1 MKFDKV
7 RITATAVVQPPVEL
21 TSAAIEAS
29 LEPVYQ
35 RLGLPAGRLELMS
48 GIHAR
53 HFWEQP
59 IQPSAAAAQAG
70 EQLLSETALDRR
82 EIDLLIFCGVCRDRM
97 EPATAAYVHGL
108 LGLSPNCQILD
119 VSNACLG
126 FANGMVLAGGLIE
139 SGNIRHALLV
149 SGENGKPL
157 LDHTLQHLLAQPLN
171 RRQIKPYFAN
181 LTIGAGAAAMLVSH
195 ADATTDCGDSEHGI
209 GILRGAVVRTDSASN
224 ELCQGDTAGS
234 EALQMLTE
242 AEALLDAGIALATTT
257 WERFRQQMAW
267 PADAPDLYV
276 CHQVGRSHQRR
287 LFEALGADR
296 SKDFTTFETM
306 GNVGSV
312 SLPFT
317 LHRALREGK
326 IIAGSRVAMLGI
338 GSGLSCM
345 MLGVE
350 WSV

>member
-21 TSAAIEAS
+21 TSAAIEAR

-48 GIHAR
+48 GIRSR

-157 LDHTLQHLLAQPLN
+157 LEHTLQHLLEQPLS

-195 ADATTDCGDSEHGI
+195 ADAAAACASNGI
-209 GILRGAVVRTDSASN
+209 GMLRGGVVQTDSASN

-234 EALQMLTE
+234 AALQMLTE

-257 WERFRQQMAW
+257 WDRFSAQIAW
-267 PADAPDLYV
+267 PADAPDIYI

-287 LFEALGADR
+287 LFDALGADR

-317 LHRALREGK
+317 LHRALRAGE
-326 IIAGSRVAMLGI
+326 IIDGSRIAMLGI